1 MYVVGRTQEKC
12 SLSIE
17 LAAGWKIATGL
28 DGGFVSD
35 ASKGGRSV
43 ADYAAPTYD
52 VMADCPVTFGR
63 YRELDYTV
71 DGRKHI
77 LALYGPAR
85 NDLDVDK
92 LVKACRLISAAENDL
107 FGNKP
112 PYTHYVWHFN
122 VGSRPDGGGGLEH
135 LNSTEIT
142 LANGLGDGIIGV
154 NAHEFFHLWNVKR
167 IRAKVLG
174 PFDYTTLPKTG
185 ALWWLEGIT
194 EYYAHQLLTRYGYFD
209 TDHWYQTISANYQRV
224 ENNAAHL
231 TVSPY
236 EASFRVGDASG
247 GRGNS
252 NGYEI
257 SYYDLGVLAGVCLD
271 IELLTQTK
279 GKYSLDDAIRG
290 LWDECKN
297 GQPGFPEDGIRKQ
310 LVRFGGQDLGDLYD
324 KIIMHGGEMP
334 VADELAKVGVT
345 LSVMDKT
352 FPDPGF
358 EGVGRGMVIRRVTDA
373 GTGKLMD
380 GDSIVEVDGNA
391 VPTAGG
397 LNAVL
402 AKIAPGDQ
410 VTLKVKRGDGTVDVT
425 LTAGRVTRR
434 VYEVQDDPNATAA
447 QKALRDLWIYRGKK
461 GWQEPAG

>member
-1 MYVVGRTQEKC
+1 MFARIVAGSLLVLGTLSVASADIRYEVSIPSGDGGQHLAVTVKVPVKGSTTELQMPNWGPGGYAYGYFSRNVEDVKVLADGHDLTPAKPNDSTWSIPTAGVKEVDVSYTVPVQISESIGHYGGPRTYMYVVGRTQEKC

-52 VMADCPVTFGR
+52 VMADCPVTFGM

-194 EYYAHQLLTRYGYFD
+194 EYYAHQLLTRYGY
-209 TDHWYQTISANYQRV
+209 
-224 ENNAAHL
+224 
-231 TVSPY
+231 
-236 EASFRVGDASG
+236 
-247 GRGNS
+247 
-252 NGYEI
+252 
-257 SYYDLGVLAGVCLD
+257 
-271 IELLTQTK
+271 
-279 GKYSLDDAIRG
+279 
-290 LWDECKN
+290 
-297 GQPGFPEDGIRKQ
+297 
-310 LVRFGGQDLGDLYD
+310 
-324 KIIMHGGEMP
+324 
-334 VADELAKVGVT
+334 
-345 LSVMDKT
+345 
-352 FPDPGF
+352 
-358 EGVGRGMVIRRVTDA
+358 
-373 GTGKLMD
+373 
-380 GDSIVEVDGNA
+380 
-391 VPTAGG
+391 
-397 LNAVL
+397 
-402 AKIAPGDQ
+402 
-410 VTLKVKRGDGTVDVT
+410 
-425 LTAGRVTRR
+425 
-434 VYEVQDDPNATAA
+434 
-447 QKALRDLWIYRGKK
+447 
-461 GWQEPAG
+461 